1 MFVIVRNRNRLS
13 DVVRAADQI
22 GNNRRAPLSRQFDTA
37 LPSTRIQQFPRT
49 LIVELAAL
57 DGAIV
62 LSNQGELLAYG
73 AVLEP
78 KRRGKVDAEEGS
90 RTKAAI
96 GASNYGLAIKVSSD
110 GDITVYVRG
119 KEFIRV

>member
-1 MFVIVRNRNRLS
+1 MFVLLRNRQNIS
-13 DVVRAADQI
+13 AVVRAADQI
-22 GNNRRAPLSRQFDTA
+22 GHRRRAALSRQFDSA
-37 LPSTRIQQFPRT
+37 LPGSRIQDLPRA
-49 LIVELAAL
+49 LVIELSAL

-78 KRRGKVDAEEGS
+78 ALRGRIDAEEGS

-96 GASNYGLAIKVSSD
+96 GASNYGLTD
-110 GDITVYVRG
+110 DNYFCR
-119 KEFIRV
+119 FNDN